1 MTKTLLRV
9 IHQVNQKLGAKSIS
23 KMKHPV
29 DTAGNGQIAIDM
41 ITKDR
46 ERYGL
51 ILMDCQVSMRLS
63 QVDHSSYPQTEVTH
77 ALS

>member
-1 MTKTLLRV
+1 
-9 IHQVNQKLGAKSIS
+9 
-23 KMKHPV
+23 MKHPV

-51 ILMDCQVSMRLS
+51 VLMDCQVSRTLYAAS
-63 QVDHSSYPQTEVTH
+63 TCH
-77 ALS
+77 